1 MSEQGRPPP
10 STLKGRLA
18 DVYVPAL
25 VDGALEALSRRLG
38 NRATIDDP
46 YHGRASSAASLET
59 LIKKASDAFVARGCL
74 YRHVY
79 STTGVDRDAAE
90 GVLSCAVDGETHE
103 VPIVVVAER
112 RRLREVEL
120 RLYYSREP
128 GAPRDPR
135 GPLVAGGFGNPLP
148 PPLAGIVDALRKGDA
163 ESALASF
170 EEGARAIDPHG
181 NKHHKQGG
189 ALGAFLASIGP
200 MDVIVV
206 GSADDGRTCAAE
218 LTVARSTEPPCPAV
232 LSFERGDS
240 GLVRELRVYWD

>member
-1 MSEQGRPPP
+1 MSEEARPPP

-18 DVYVPAL
+18 DVYFPAL

-38 NRATIDDP
+38 NRATVDDP
-46 YHGRASSAASLET
+46 VHGRASSVASLEA
-59 LIKKASDAFVARGCL
+59 LVAKSAAAFAAREAR

-90 GVLSCAVDGETHE
+90 GVLSYSKDGATREL
-103 VPIVVVAER
+103 PLVVIAER
-112 RRLREVEL
+112 RRLREIEL
-120 RLYYSREP
+120 RLYYAQDP
-128 GAPRDPR
+128 GAPRDTR
-135 GPLVAGGFGNPLP
+135 GPLVTAGFASPLP
-148 PPLAGIVDALRKGDA
+148 APLAGVVDALRRGEVDL
-163 ESALASF
+163 ALASF
-170 EEGARAIDPHG
+170 EEDACAIDPYGVRHPR
-181 NKHHKQGG
+181 QGG
-189 ALGAFLASIGP
+189 ALGALLASNGR

-218 LTVARSTEPPCPAV
+218 LTIARGGRQPAPAV